1 MRRPVNVRSFLFLA
15 AAVAVASCHKTE
27 DVTTRTSAINVNAW
41 SPHDGTAAPIPA
53 TTIGTARSQIS
64 SNNMAAALSSGQVLV
79 AGGIAAGAASTSVHR
94 LTTSTE
100 NSVFVAGTN
109 LSGNARGFGGLIAL
123 NAAAASGNGEALQ
136 AGGGTR
142 SAPGGGAISITA
154 FSDANRWNAASN
166 SWTPPGA
173 LSMTTFRYMPS
184 ATLMADGRVLI
195 AGGHT
200 GAGGGAH
207 TNTETA
213 TLEYFNP
220 ANNTFSAT
228 GLPSLTT
235 ARRGHV
241 GAFLTC
247 VAPSP
252 AACAAREGFVWFA
265 GGLAGNGL
273 PGGGVT
279 SSELFNP
286 AGAGSIAAGPGPLP
300 LRMYAAAARLA
311 DGKIL
316 ICGGCNDRDCTGAS
330 IATCTQYD
338 PVNNTLNTGGAPGS
352 MLTAETTAVMNA
364 KCAAEYALR
373 VRCI

>member
-15 AAVAVASCHKTE
+15 AAVAVASCHKTD

-53 TTIGTARSQIS
+53 TNIGTARSQFS
-64 SNNMAAALSSGQVLV
+64 TNNMAAALSSGQVLV
-79 AGGIAAGAASTSVHR
+79 AGGIAAGTASTSVHR

-100 NSVFVAGTN
+100 NSVFTAGTN
-109 LSGNARGFGGLIAL
+109 LSGNARGFGALIAL

-142 SAPGGGAISITA
+142 NFPGAGAVSITA
-154 FSDANRWNAASN
+154 YSDANRWNAASN

-184 ATLMADGRVLI
+184 STLMADGRVLI

-200 GAGGGAH
+200 GAGAGH
-207 TNTETA
+207 TNTDTA

-228 GLPSLTT
+228 GLPSLMT
-235 ARRGHV
+235 ARRGHI
-241 GAFLTC
+241 GAFLSC
-247 VAPSP
+247 AAPSP
-252 AACAAREGFVWFA
+252 AACAARQGFVLFA
-265 GGLAGNGL
+265 GGLAGAGQ

-279 SSELFNP
+279 GSELFNP
-286 AGAGSIAAGPGPLP
+286 AGAGTITAC
-300 LRMYAAAARLA
+300 RARSR
-311 DGKIL
+311 
-316 ICGGCNDRDCTGAS
+316 CECTPRPRAS
-330 IATCTQYD
+330 
-338 PVNNTLNTGGAPGS
+338 P
-352 MLTAETTAVMNA
+352 TA
-364 KCAAEYALR
+364 R
-373 VRCI
+373 S